1 MMVARHSDNLG
12 DWPAP
17 GGSPG
22 AVTGPAHHQLP
33 SMMTS
38 HDVLRVL
45 DGLHIAGVQTVLAG
59 GWGIDALAGR
69 QSRSH
74 RNLNLIVFEH
84 ETAAALEALAALG
97 YHFITDT
104 GPVRFLA
111 RTNDGRSVELVA
123 VTADR
128 TEIGSDGRRYQHP
141 AGAFN
146 GRGFVVGRP
155 VKCLSAIAQVLAHPY
170 NAGDTD
176 DDIARLHRDRH
187 DLRLLAERS
196 DIAIA
201 APHAEGPHVT
211 YRMAVPTDF
220 PAMAVVRAAA
230 LASIVPH
237 AARIDRSYAYWESRA
252 EMPASWIGVMT
263 LGGAIG
269 ATIGIAAPPEPTD
282 ANQAV
287 LFALNLSPAFADRHL
302 LDPLLQRSLFAANQ
316 LGYRDVRTWLAT
328 DAVGDRRFFEQ
339 RGWRPDG
346 IKHET
351 PYGQQLHRYARL

>member
-1 MMVARHSDNLG
+1 MVARHSDNLG

-74 RNLNLIVFEH
+74 RNLNLIVDEH
-84 ETAAALEALAALG
+84 HAASALEALAALG
-97 YHFITDT
+97 FHFITDA
-104 GPVRFLA
+104 GPARFVA

-128 TEIGSDGRRYQHP
+128 TETGVDGRRYQHP
-141 AGAFN
+141 ANAFA

-155 VKCLSAIAQVLAHPY
+155 VRCLSATAQVLAHPY
-170 NAGDTD
+170 RADDTEGDVT
-176 DDIARLHRDRH
+176 RSHHDRH

-196 DIAIA
+196 EIAIA
-201 APHAEGPHVT
+201 VPHGEGPHVS
-211 YRMAVPTDF
+211 YRTAEPNDF
-220 PAMAVVRAAA
+220 AAMAVVRAAA
-230 LASIVPH
+230 LSATVPH
-237 AARIDRSYAYWESRA
+237 GAGIDLAYGYWESRA
-252 EMPASWIGVMT
+252 QLPRSWIGVMT
-263 LGGAIG
+263 LGGAVG
-269 ATIGIAAPPEPTD
+269 ATSAIAPAHD
-282 ANQAV
+282 DSDHAV
-287 LFALNLSPAFADRHL
+287 LFALHLSRSLTDRYA

-316 LGYRDVRTWLAT
+316 LGFRDVHTWLT
-328 DAVGDRRFFEQ
+328 PNAVSDRRFFEQ
-339 RGWRPDG
+339 RGWRHDG
-346 IKHET
+346 ATHEAPNGT
-351 PYGQQLHRYARL
+351 LLHRYARR